1 MKIRKETGKE
11 LALDI
16 LYDIVG
22 GGIFAIGTHCF
33 VSPSNIAPGGAS
45 GIAIMFNYLFN
56 LPIGTMI
63 FVVNVPLMILAYKY
77 IGKGFTLRTLK
88 SVVISS
94 LMLDVVVAPFFPQY
108 VGDELL
114 GSLFGGV
121 ITGVGLAIV
130 FMRDSTT
137 GGSDIAGRL
146 IQVRWPHIPI
156 GQAMLFF
163 DVTVLLVSIL
173 VFGSIESGLYGLIC
187 MFVCSKV
194 IDGIIYGMDKGT
206 MAVIVSDKTRE
217 IAEKVMEEMERGV
230 TLLKGVGAYS
240 GEDKEVALC
249 AVARS
254 QFHRLKTIAYE
265 VDPNAFIIVSEA
277 GEILGEGFKDIKKD

>member
-11 LALDI
+11 LALDF

-88 SVVISS
+88 SVVVSS

-108 VGDELL
+108 VL
-114 GSLFGGV
+114 SL
-121 ITGVGLAIV
+121 I
-130 FMRDSTT
+130 
-137 GGSDIAGRL
+137 
-146 IQVRWPHIPI
+146 HI
-156 GQAMLFF
+156 
-163 DVTVLLVSIL
+163 
-173 VFGSIESGLYGLIC
+173 
-187 MFVCSKV
+187 
-194 IDGIIYGMDKGT
+194 
-206 MAVIVSDKTRE
+206 
-217 IAEKVMEEMERGV
+217 
-230 TLLKGVGAYS
+230 
-240 GEDKEVALC
+240 
-249 AVARS
+249 
-254 QFHRLKTIAYE
+254 
-265 VDPNAFIIVSEA
+265 
-277 GEILGEGFKDIKKD
+277 

>member
-11 LALDI
+11 LALDF

-88 SVVISS
+88 SVVVSS

-121 ITGVGLAIV
+121 ITGAGLAIV

-249 AVARS
+249 AVAHS

-265 VDPNAFIIVSEA
+265 VDPRAFIIVSEA